1 MFDSR
6 VKTSDFLF
14 ENCFKNNINIKTF
27 ISETAIGIYNDES
40 EKEMCEDDE
49 LGNSWKHQI

>member
-14 ENCFKNNINIKTF
+14 ESAKNNINIKTF
-27 ISETAIGIYNDES
+27 ISVQYQHYNDES
-40 EKEMCEDDE
+40 EKKCEDDE
-49 LGNSWKHQI
+49 LGNS

>member
-14 ENCFKNNINIKTF
+14 ENCSKNNINIQNIHF
-27 ISETAIGIYNDES
+27 ELIGILT
-40 EKEMCEDDE
+40 M
-49 LGNSWKHQI
+49 II